1 MKHDPAIYPKEKYSN
16 DKLELFQQ
24 DETTMTF
31 VNEYISAEEIKKY
44 DLENINKRFIVGAT
58 KARDWT
64 IDRKRNINLRN
75 VANGREEFSHQSTWT
90 FYWHGELILLELDNI
105 STSGVAGGDRC
116 GNKKLR
122 SITIP
127 HHLEANYDEI
137 IVDLKEAL
145 TVYKDGGVFATA
157 TAYTL
162 ILDV

>member
-1 MKHDPAIYPKEKYSN
+1 
-16 DKLELFQQ
+16 
-24 DETTMTF
+24 MTF

-44 DLENINKRFIVGAT
+44 DLENINKRFIVGGT

-64 IDRKRNINLRN
+64 IDRERNIYLRN

>member
-1 MKHDPAIYPKEKYSN
+1 
-16 DKLELFQQ
+16 
-24 DETTMTF
+24 MTF

-64 IDRKRNINLRN
+64 INRERNIYLRN
-75 VANGREEFSHQSTWT
+75 VANGREEFSHQSKWT
-90 FYWHGELILLELDNI
+90 FYWHGELIILELDNI
-105 STSGVAGGDRC
+105 STSGVAGGERC
-116 GNKKLR
+116 GHKKLR

-127 HHLEANYDEI
+127 HHLKTNYVEI